1 MEITA
6 DDRRMLEILRNPD
19 YWSPRITQIAH
30 ALGIP
35 VSTAQSR
42 LKRLERG
49 GAFSGF
55 GAALDEHLAGFA
67 CFAVGKASDP
77 TEAAPK
83 LLKMVGGVEAVH
95 ALAGESNVLV
105 QFRAQDRQDYLLKAQ
120 QIGAVIDV
128 RLASLSAKTF
138 R

>member
-1 MEITA
+1 MRLTA
-6 DDRRMLEILRNPD
+6 EDRRILEVLRSPD
-19 YWSPRITQIAH
+19 YWSPRITKIAH

-42 LKRLERG
+42 LKRLEHS

-67 CFAVGKASDP
+67 CFAVGKCGDPAS
-77 TEAAPK
+77 AAQE
-83 LLKMVGGVEAVH
+83 LLNKIEGVEEVSAV
-95 ALAGESNVLV
+95 AGESNVLV
-105 QFRAQDRQDYLLKAQ
+105 RFRAKDREDYFLKTQ

-128 RLASLSAKTF
+128 RLATLSAKTF